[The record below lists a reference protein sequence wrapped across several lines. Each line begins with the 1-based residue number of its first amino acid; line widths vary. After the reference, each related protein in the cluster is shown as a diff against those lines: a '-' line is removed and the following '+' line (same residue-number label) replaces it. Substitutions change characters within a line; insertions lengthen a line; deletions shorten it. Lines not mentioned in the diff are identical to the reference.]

1 MFPFQSLV
9 HRIAAPEFR
18 KDTVFRGVSLCCLEF
33 TFRTSML
40 MKQVYLAD
48 GDQSVEALLLCQLLA
63 RTIAS
68 PDFEARF
75 LASFHIWLLFVPAV
89 EVGEAEATS
98 QMDSSF
104 LFCRFR
110 RSRIVRLYPRQL
122 ATFAA
127 SLF

>member
-1 MFPFQSLV
+1 MFPFQSLA
-9 HRIAAPEFR
+9 HRIEAPEFR
-18 KDTVFRGVSLCCLEF
+18 KDTVFRGVSLCCLKNIF
-33 TFRTSML
+33 NTSML

-75 LASFHIWLLFVPAV
+75 LASFQMWLLFVPVV
-89 EVGEAEATS
+89 EVGEAEARS

-104 LFCRFR
+104 LFYRFR
-110 RSRIVRLYPRQL
+110 QSRIVGLYPRQL